1 MKRQPTLP
9 GLKRPMKLSTS
20 VSLMVSA
27 VIVAVLLA
35 VHFFYFLQISQV
47 TSKGVE
53 DKALAVARTLADS
66 PDIQRGLLLPPDSNV
81 IQPIATAVLNSNDL
95 LFVVVT
101 NMAGI
106 RYSHPNKDA
115 INHHFIGDDLQPALL
130 GKENVSI
137 NRGQLVQA
145 LRVFTPV
152 FDAEHKQI
160 GVVVIGIS
168 LSEVADQINQSR
180 WNILWTALFG
190 ILVGAIGTWLL
201 VKASRRIL
209 FGLEPYEVS
218 ELFEQR
224 QAMLYAIKEGV
235 IAVDINAQVTLINHA
250 ARKLFRETG
259 MPQALESEIIQSIQ
273 ATGALIINL
282 REVLRSGKPQRDEE
296 ILFRGRVL
304 LCNTMPVLKGG
315 VMIGAICSFRDKT
328 EVTQLTQ
335 RLSGMVNYVDALRQ
349 HSHEF
354 MNKLHVILGLLH
366 MKSYAQLEDYILK
379 TANNYQTEI
388 GSLVKKIQSP
398 VIAGVLLSKINRA
411 ADSGHSLILSEDS
424 FLPDSGNEQQTSVL
438 VTVLGNLIENAFDAL
453 AQQSDGEV
461 SVLLHYQNGWLSCE
475 VSDDGPGIPAE
486 QLDAIFEHGF
496 SSKGEQRG
504 VGLFLCKQQ
513 IQSLGGEIIVES
525 DPGVYTQFLVQ
536 LPWDGGNRSAC

>member
-411 ADSGHSLILSEDS
+411 ADSGHSLILNEDS

-453 AQQSDGEV
+453 AQQPDGEV

>member
-1 MKRQPTLP
+1 MKRHPSLP
-9 GLKRPMKLSTS
+9 KRKRPMKLSTS

-35 VHFFYFLQISQV
+35 VHFFYFFQVSQV
-47 TSKGVE
+47 TSKSVE

-66 PDIQRGLLLPPDSNV
+66 PDIQRGLLLPPTSNV
-81 IQPIATAVLNSNDL
+81 IQPIARAVLQSNDL

-101 NMAGI
+101 NMEGI

-115 INHHFIGDDLQPALL
+115 INHHFIGEDLQPALL

-137 NRGQLVQA
+137 NHGQLVQA

-152 FDAEHKQI
+152 FDAQHRQI

-168 LSEVADQINQSR
+168 LSEVTDQINQSR

-190 ILVGAIGTWLL
+190 IFVGAIGTYLL

-224 QAMLYAIKEGV
+224 HAMLFAIKEGV
-235 IAVDINAQVTLINHA
+235 IAVDTSAQVTLINHA

-259 MPQALESEIIQSIQ
+259 MPQALEGEIIQSIE

-304 LCNTMPVLKGG
+304 LCNTMPIMKGG

-388 GSLVKKIQSP
+388 GSLVRKIQSP
-398 VIAGVLLSKINRA
+398 VIAGVLLSKLNRA
-411 ADSGHSLILSEDS
+411 SDSGHQLILSEDS
-424 FLPDSGNEQQTSVL
+424 FLPDSGNEQQISVL

-453 AQQSDGEV
+453 SRQPDGEV

-486 QLDAIFEHGF
+486 HLDAIFRHGF

-536 LPWDGGNRSAC
+536 LPWDGGNLSAC

>member
-1 MKRQPTLP
+1 MTSSQFLTSR
-9 GLKRPMKLSTS
+9 LKRPMKLSTS
-20 VSLMVSA
+20 VSLMVSS
-27 VIVAVLLA
+27 VIIAVLLA

-47 TSKGVE
+47 TSDGVR

-66 PDIQRGLLLPPDSNV
+66 ADIQRGLLLPPDSNL
-81 IQPIATAVLNSNDL
+81 IQPLASAVQQSNNL

-101 NMAGI
+101 NMDGI
-106 RYSHPNKDA
+106 RFSHPNKEL
-115 INHHFIGDDLQPALL
+115 INQHFIGDDLQPALQ

-137 NRGQLVQA
+137 NQGKLAQA
-145 LRVFTPV
+145 LRVFAPV
-152 FDAEHKQI
+152 YDAQQRQI

-168 LSEVADQINQSR
+168 LSAVTEQINQSR
-180 WNILWTALFG
+180 WNILWSALFG
-190 ILVGAIGTWLL
+190 ILIGAIGTFLL

-218 ELFEQR
+218 ALFEQR
-224 QAMLYAIKEGV
+224 HAMLYAIKEGV
-235 IAVDINAQVTLINHA
+235 IAVDNAAQVKLINHA

-259 MPQALESEIIQSIQ
+259 MPKASESEIVKSIE
-273 ATGALIINL
+273 ATGPLIANL
-282 REVLRSGKPQRDEE
+282 RAVLQSGKPQRDEE
-296 ILFRGRVL
+296 VLLRGRVL
-304 LCNTMPVLKGG
+304 LCNTMPVLKGE
-315 VMIGAICSFRDKT
+315 VMIGAICTFRDKT

-388 GSLVKKIQSP
+388 GSLVRKIKSP
-398 VIAGVLLSKINRA
+398 VIAGFLLSKMNRA
-411 ADSGHSLILSEDS
+411 SDHGHPLLLSEDS
-424 FLPDSGNEQQTSVL
+424 FLPDGGSEQQTSVL
-438 VTVLGNLIENAFDAL
+438 ITVLGNLIENAFDAL
-453 AQQSDGEV
+453 AQQAEGEV

-475 VSDDGPGIPAE
+475 VSDDGPGIPAGNLE
-486 QLDAIFEHGF
+486 SIFENGF
-496 SSKGEQRG
+496 STKGEQRG

-525 DPGVYTQFLVQ
+525 DAGVYTQFLVQ
-536 LPWDGGNRSAC
+536 LPWDGGN

>member
-47 TSKGVE
+47 TNKGVE

-81 IQPIATAVLNSNDL
+81 IQPIATAVLQSNDL

-152 FDAEHKQI
+152 FDPQHKQI

-398 VIAGVLLSKINRA
+398 VIAGVLLSKLNRA
-411 ADSGHSLILSEDS
+411 ADSGHQLILSEDS
-424 FLPDSGNEQQTSVL
+424 FLPDSGNEQQISVL

-453 AQQSDGEV
+453 ARQPDGEV

-513 IQSLGGEIIVES
+513 IQSLGGKIIVES